1 MGAALKQIDQ
11 GDYPEA
17 QGEEKDAANR
27 YGFTTVIM
35 NKHTGEIIKTIKYRQ
50 VVLTIEEYEKMQEDI
65 YI

>member
-11 GDYPEA
+11 EDYPEA

-50 VVLTIEEYEKMQEDI
+50 VVLTIEEYEKMEEDI

>member
-11 GDYPEA
+11 EDYPEA
-17 QGEEKDAANR
+17 IGEEKEATSR

-35 NKHTGEIIKTIKYRQ
+35 NKHTGEIIKTIKYQQ
-50 VVLTIEEYEKMQEDI
+50 VVLTIEEYEKMEENI

>member
-11 GDYPEA
+11 EDYPEA